1 MTIREYRSE
10 DKAACLE
17 VFKSNCPKF
26 FDRRELELFDKWLQ
40 HQANENSVY
49 QSPTYTNSEKD
60 AYYVIEL
67 HETGIVA
74 CGGFYVVKNE
84 KEARLA
90 WGMIH
95 SSFHYKGYGTT
106 LFDHRKKII
115 QKDWPDHTITLGT
128 SQHTFP
134 FYERMGM
141 KVVNFVKSGYGPELD
156 RYDMIL

>member
-1 MTIREYRSE
+1 MTIREYTPE
-10 DKAACLE
+10 DKNACLE
-17 VFKSNCPKF
+17 IFRSNCPKF
-26 FDRRELELFDKWLQ
+26 FDKSELEMFDKWLE

-67 HETGIVA
+67 PETGIVA
-74 CGGFYVVKNE
+74 CAGFYIVKNE

-95 SSFHYKGYGTT
+95 SSFHNKGYGTT

-115 QKDWPDHTITLGT
+115 QKNWPQHKITLGT

-141 KVVNFVKSGYGPELD
+141 KVINFVKSGYGPELD